1 MKERLFLI
9 TKEINKELVILGY
22 VTSNPYP
29 STIANDQEKA
39 KEMFGHT
46 YVTVTEVKE
55 KCFVKMCKC
64 K

>member
-22 VTSNPYP
+22 VTSTNYP
-29 STIANDQEKA
+29 STIANDQEYA
-39 KEMFGHT
+39 KEMFGYT
-46 YVTVTEVKE
+46 YVTVTEVTE